1 MATAGPPTTFDDPA
15 WYEPLKGPAW
25 FLAPAR
31 EGAPR
36 VVVRP
41 DPQGPPDDE
50 LGPALFVGEAI
61 RFSTDARVAVQTGG
75 ERVASDAA
83 ALVEVGPVTTGPG
96 RSLHVTVRD
105 AQGER
110 LGEQRASADDDDALG
125 AALAGLP
132 SGLTGML
139 APLGVRAVWSTAFHV
154 PADARAV
161 DAVRALGALARLRA
175 LGGAPEAG
183 DRGVGPAAD
192 AELHVMSHAVAS
204 HPSPTVVAAFIAGLV
219 VARGLAGSG
228 WGSFR
233 LQSNAL
239 AQRATDPRDPVFRL
253 SVVSLRLF
261 GDTGEASARAARL
274 MPDGDRELRAWLAR
288 IGAVG

>member
-1 MATAGPPTTFDDPA
+1 MATAGPPTRFDEPV
-15 WYEPLKGPAW
+15 WFEPLKGPAW

-31 EGAPR
+31 DGAPC

-41 DPQGPPDDE
+41 DRQELPDDE

-61 RFSTDARVAVQTGG
+61 RFSSDARVEVQTQG
-75 ERVASDAA
+75 ERVATDTA
-83 ALVEVGPVTTGPG
+83 ALVEVGLGTTGPD
-96 RSLHVTVRD
+96 RSLRVTVRD
-105 AQGER
+105 ARGER

-132 SGLTGML
+132 SSLTGML
-139 APLGVRAVWSTAFHV
+139 ASLGVRAVWSTAFNV

-175 LGGAPEAG
+175 LGEDPDAG
-183 DRGVGPAAD
+183 DRGVGPAAG
-192 AELHVMSHAVAS
+192 AELHVMSQAVAS
-204 HPSPTVVAAFIAGLV
+204 QPSPPVVAAFIAGLV

-228 WGSFR
+228 WGAFR
-233 LQSNAL
+233 LQANAL

-261 GDTGEASARAARL
+261 GDTGEASARAARV